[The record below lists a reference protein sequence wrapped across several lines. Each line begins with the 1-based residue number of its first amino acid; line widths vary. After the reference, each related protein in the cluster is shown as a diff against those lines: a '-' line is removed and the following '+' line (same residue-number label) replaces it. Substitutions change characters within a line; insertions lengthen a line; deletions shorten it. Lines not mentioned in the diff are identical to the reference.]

1 MMARGVRRT
10 QSEIIKAQLE
20 KLDEKIAK
28 IEGTLKRL
36 KAERKKAEE
45 ELKAS
50 ELNAI
55 AEFISESGV
64 TVEQLKSIIEKE
76 NLGAAE

>member
-1 MMARGVRRT
+1 MARGVRKT

-28 IEGTLKRL
+28 IEGTLKSL
-36 KAERKKAEE
+36 KAERKKTEE

-64 TVEQLKSIIEKE
+64 TVEQLKRIIEKE